1 MIQCNEITQTV
12 NELAPHTHSLD
23 LYNSSVAGG
32 SSVETFDSTNLWS
45 VNFRDNYFNSGNIDP
60 TKADLTQGNNVSS
73 VNTIGNNIV
82 ESLVIYN
89 NRAAALLAGLQLYS
103 AYLKTGGVAYPTTTG
118 WVRDIVLP
126 A

>member
-12 NELAPHTHSLD
+12 NELAPHMHSLD

-32 SSVETFDSTNLWS
+32 SSIETFDSTNLWS

-73 VNTIGNNIV
+73 INFIGNN
-82 ESLVIYN
+82 VIETLTAHTD
-89 NRAAALLAGLQLYS
+89 RASALLAGLPLYS
-103 AYLKTGGVAYPTTTG
+103 AYLKTSGVAYPTTTG

-126 A
+126 S

>member
-1 MIQCNEITQTV
+1 MPTLFSKENNGNANINITSIGGAEASSTEI
-12 NELAPHTHSLD
+12 
-23 LYNSSVAGG
+23 
-32 SSVETFDSTNLWS
+32 FDSTNLWS

-60 TKADLTQGNNVSS
+60 TKADLTQVNNVSS
-73 VNTIGNNIV
+73 INTIGNNIV

-89 NRAAALLAGLQLYS
+89 NRAAALLAGRPLYS
-103 AYLKTGGVAYPTTTG
+103 AYLKTSGVAYPTTTG

>member
-32 SSVETFDSTNLWS
+32 SSIETFDSTNLWS

-60 TKADLTQGNNVSS
+60 TKADLTQTNAVSS
-73 VNTIGNNIV
+73 INTIGNNIV
-82 ESLVIYN
+82 ESLVKYDD
-89 NRAAALLAGLQLYS
+89 RAAALLAGRPLYS
-103 AYLKTGGVAYPTTTG
+103 AYLKTSGVAYPTTG